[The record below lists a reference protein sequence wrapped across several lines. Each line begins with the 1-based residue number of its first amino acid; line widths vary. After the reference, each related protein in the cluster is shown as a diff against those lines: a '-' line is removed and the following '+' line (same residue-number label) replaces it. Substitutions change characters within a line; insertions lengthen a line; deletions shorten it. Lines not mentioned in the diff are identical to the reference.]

1 MYMSKCC
8 PLMAVVPISL
18 FLTAGFFVL
27 FALAKV
33 TEKWLKVFGY
43 VTVSFILLSV
53 LIVFSGAASNL
64 GKGSFGMRCK
74 MSQKMKNCGMG
85 QMMGQTNMPEM
96 PMQEK

>member
-1 MYMSKCC
+1 MYMSRCY
-8 PLMAVVPISL
+8 PLMAIISVSF

-27 FALAKV
+27 LALRKV
-33 TEKWLKVFGY
+33 TEKGLRIFGY
-43 VTVSFILLSV
+43 VTVGFLLLSV

-64 GKGSFGMRCK
+64 GKDSFGMRGK

-85 QMMGQTNMPEM
+85 QMMGQTGMPEM